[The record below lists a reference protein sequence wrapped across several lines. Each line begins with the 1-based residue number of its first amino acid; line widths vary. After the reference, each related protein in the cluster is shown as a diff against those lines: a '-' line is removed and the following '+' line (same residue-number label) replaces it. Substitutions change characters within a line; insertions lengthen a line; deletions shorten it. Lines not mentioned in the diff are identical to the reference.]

1 MKILALGATNSVNSI
16 NQQLAHYAA
25 SLVQGAEIN
34 LIDLNDYELPL
45 FGIEKETELGQP
57 ELAKALFEQIGQADA
72 LVISFAE
79 HNGSYTVAY
88 KNIFDWMSRIDQK
101 VFQSK
106 PMVMLSTSPGPGGAV
121 SVLQAASGSAPYF
134 AGDVKGTFSLK
145 SFFDNFDSTQDDKIT
160 DSVLLNELKAIMN
173 QLTN

>member
-16 NQQLAHYAA
+16 NKQLAHYAA
-25 SLVQGAEIN
+25 SLVQGAQIN

-45 FGIEKETELGQP
+45 FGVEKETELGQP

-79 HNGSYTVAY
+79 YNGSYTAAY

-101 VFQSK
+101 VFQGK
-106 PMVMLSTSPGPGGAV
+106 PMVMLSTSPGPDGAA

-134 AGDVKGTFSLK
+134 AGDVRGTFSLK
-145 SFFDNFDSTQDDKIT
+145 SFYDNFDSNKDVKLT
-160 DSVLLNELKAIMN
+160 DPSLLNELKVVMS
-173 QLTN
+173 QLSQ

>member
-16 NQQLAHYAA
+16 NKQLAHYAA

-45 FGIEKETELGQP
+45 FGVEKEAELGQP

-101 VFQSK
+101 VFQGK
-106 PMVMLSTSPGPGGAV
+106 PMVMLSTSPGPGGAG

-134 AGDVKGTFSLK
+134 AGDVKGTYSLK
-145 SFFDNFDSTQDDKIT
+145 SFFDNFDATQDDKIT
-160 DSVLLNELKAIMN
+160 DPVLLAELKTIMS
-173 QLTN
+173 QLAN

>member
-1 MKILALGATNSVNSI
+1 
-16 NQQLAHYAA
+16 
-25 SLVQGAEIN
+25 
-34 LIDLNDYELPL
+34 
-45 FGIEKETELGQP
+45 
-57 ELAKALFEQIGQADA
+57 
-72 LVISFAE
+72 
-79 HNGSYTVAY
+79 
-88 KNIFDWMSRIDQK
+88 MSRIDQK